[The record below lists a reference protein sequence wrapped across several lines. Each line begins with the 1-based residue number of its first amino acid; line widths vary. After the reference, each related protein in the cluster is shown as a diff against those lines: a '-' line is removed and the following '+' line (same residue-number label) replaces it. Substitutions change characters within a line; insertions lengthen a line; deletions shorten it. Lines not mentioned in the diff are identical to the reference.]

1 MHTVEELLEDM
12 RRHLK
17 VIVVPGGRKE
27 FREVLRLK
35 GLRPGGSP
43 FETIHFGDTFMI
55 SESELKMDSIV
66 HEWAHMR
73 VWIERGRGGDEFGCD
88 SPIDGPEIEEAT
100 CGIDVAMR
108 MRLGMRR
115 EDAMKL
121 FLGEYD
127 YGSELEWE
135 DEVGYLGE
143 DECFQ
148 AAIDGGEAAIKRWEA
163 AR

>member
-17 VIVVPGGRKE
+17 VIVVPGGYKE
-27 FREVLRLK
+27 FREFVRLK
-35 GLRPGGSP
+35 GLGAGGSP

-55 SESELKMDSIV
+55 SESELKMDVIV

-73 VWIERGRGGDEFGCD
+73 VWIERGRGGKDFGCD
-88 SPIDGPEIEEAT
+88 LTRAPENEEAT

-108 MRLGMRR
+108 MRLGMSR

-121 FLGEYD
+121 LLDEYEYRTGLD
-127 YGSELEWE
+127 WV
-135 DEVGYLGE
+135 DDVGYVGA
-143 DECFQ
+143 DEYFQ
-148 AAIDGGEAAIKRWEA
+148 AAIDRGEAAIKRWEA

>member
-35 GLRPGGSP
+35 GLRAGDSP
-43 FETIHFGDTFMI
+43 YETIHFGDTFMI
-55 SESELKMDSIV
+55 SESELKRAIV

-73 VWIERGRGGDEFGCD
+73 VWIERGRGGDDFGCG

-135 DEVGYLGE
+135 DEVGYLGA

>member
-17 VIVVPGGRKE
+17 VIVVPGGCKE

-35 GLRPGGSP
+35 GLRAGDSP
-43 FETIHFGDTFMI
+43 YETIHFGDTFMI
-55 SESELKMDSIV
+55 SESELKRAIV

-73 VWIERGRGGDEFGCD
+73 VWIERGRGGDDFGCG